1 MAKHRKSTEPAQ
13 SRSPEPSRTPPA
25 SLAVVLSPET
35 GYGSPVSA
43 SGRASK
49 RTTSPGGPVP
59 DGRHH
64 LLIPISVVSCAV
76 LLYGLHAPF
85 GVVLVVAGS
94 FLSLYLAA
102 PSMIARSREAFDRDA
117 LSIRA
122 SKDDVAAPERARRLA
137 ARLESAWALRLLGPP
152 ADLHARRAL
161 VAEEAG
167 RPAEAREHYRRALG
181 AWDGELPLPML
192 LGYANASY
200 QSGDD
205 VEAVVTYQKVL
216 DRGSMLPRVH
226 LRIAHATLRA
236 GLPTDHVEAW
246 LEAAARDA
254 EDDAAEHEVA
264 LVRAL
269 RAAREGQRSRARELL
284 SAVPKEAHPALH
296 AEVRAALEPEKNAS

>member
-1 MAKHRKSTEPAQ
+1 M
-13 SRSPEPSRTPPA
+13 
-25 SLAVVLSPET
+25 LAPET

-43 SGRASK
+43 SARTSK
-49 RTTSPGGPVP
+49 RSTSPGGPVP

-64 LLIPISVVSCAV
+64 VLIPISVVSCAV

-85 GVVLVVAGS
+85 YVVMVVAGS
-94 FLSLYLAA
+94 FLTTYLAA
-102 PSMIARSREAFDRDA
+102 PSMVARSREAFDRDA

-122 SKDDVAAPERARRLA
+122 SKDELAPAERARRLA
-137 ARLESAWALRLLGPP
+137 ARLEAAWPLRLFGAP
-152 ADLHARRAL
+152 ADLHARRAMI
-161 VAEEAG
+161 AEDAG

-181 AWDGELPLPML
+181 AWDGELPLPTL

-226 LRIAHATLRA
+226 VRIAHATLRA
-236 GLPTDHVEAW
+236 GLPTDSVEGW
-246 LEAAARDA
+246 LDAAERDA
-254 EDDAAEHEVA
+254 EDDLGRHEVT

-269 RAAREGQRSRARELL
+269 AGARAGDRSRARALL
-284 SAVPKEAHPALH
+284 AAVPEDAHEALRV
-296 AEVRAALEPEKNAS
+296 EVRAALELEKNAS